1 MATLSTNENGKNYI
15 NILDLPESIFR
26 EIFDYLDHG
35 ELFFTIKS
43 VCRLLETYVELYIE
57 LGGEFILSPRSPE
70 TPIEVLYIF
79 KKNSKP
85 VSSCSKIM
93 PPLPYP
99 FNTDQANDVHEKE
112 PIHYLRTFGAMI
124 KGNLVIG
131 VYYRFK
137 NQCRYFFWT
146 FDEDTLEWLPI
157 VLDGKPNQ
165 FESYQPWPND
175 GEYLPMASCAFE
187 DTVLILEH
195 EEVTMPYKLIPYR
208 NYNNIRK
215 FVFESSSHMKDLSNE
230 RSKNDSDKNESCKED
245 YLVSRYKTSSVS
257 IGRGND
263 GEVNALSGSNMMQID
278 DYNFLLFGVIINR
291 FGINNNFIPALYKL
305 SYYDNDMME
314 KHKMWSH
321 HVCSEKWDIMHERLH
336 NAIDINKRPILF
348 KLNNKIFIGGG
359 VQRWSQPLNLR
370 LDKIDLQDS
379 SCTITDTSYTL
390 PYHVDSS
397 DGNAITDEQE
407 TFALIS
413 REHLGRTLIFTEKD
427 GFHEIPNI
435 NYDETWKNYHLTD
448 REKECLPKMPLLR
461 VR

>member
-1 MATLSTNENGKNYI
+1 MATVSTNQNGKKYI

-26 EIFDYLDHG
+26 EIFDYIDHG
-35 ELFFTIKS
+35 ELFFTVKS

-57 LGGEFILSPRSPE
+57 LGGVFILSPRSPE

-79 KKNSKP
+79 KKKSKP

-93 PPLPYP
+93 PPLPHP
-99 FNTDQANDVHEKE
+99 FIRDQADDVHKNE

-124 KGNLVIG
+124 KGNLIIG
-131 VYYRFK
+131 VYYRFR

-146 FDEDTLEWLPI
+146 FDENKLEWLPI
-157 VLDGKPNQ
+157 ELDGEQNQ
-165 FESYQPWPND
+165 FDNHQPWPNFS
-175 GEYLPMASCAFE
+175 EYLPMASCAFE
-187 DTVLILEH
+187 DAVLILEH
-195 EEVTMPYKLIPYR
+195 EEVTNPNRMVPYR
-208 NYNNIRK
+208 NHNNIRK
-215 FVFESSSHMKDLSNE
+215 FVFESSSRMKDLFNE
-230 RSKNDSDKNESCKED
+230 RSTNNSDKNKSCEED
-245 YLVSRYKTSSVS
+245 YLISRYKTSCLS
-257 IGRGND
+257 IESGNN
-263 GEVNALSGSNMMQID
+263 GEFDDLTGSNMMQID
-278 DYNFLLFGVIINR
+278 HCNFLLFGVIINR
-291 FGINNNFIPALYKL
+291 FGTNNTFVPALYKL
-305 SYYDNDMME
+305 SYYDNETMKKQNMCPHDIRS
-314 KHKMWSH
+314 KN
-321 HVCSEKWDIMHERLH
+321 WDIMPERLH
-336 NAIDINKRPILF
+336 NAINVNKRPILF

-359 VQRWSQPLNLR
+359 VQRRWQLNLR
-370 LDKIDLQDS
+370 LDQIDLQDG

-413 REHLGRTLIFTEKD
+413 REYLGRTLIFTEKD
-427 GFHEIPNI
+427 GFYEIPNI